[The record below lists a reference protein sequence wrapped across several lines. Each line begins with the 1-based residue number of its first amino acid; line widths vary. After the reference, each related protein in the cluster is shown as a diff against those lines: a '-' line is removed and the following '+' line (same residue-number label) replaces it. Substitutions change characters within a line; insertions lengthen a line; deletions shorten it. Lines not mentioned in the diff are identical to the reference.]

1 MKYFY
6 FLSIASLLFSCKYY
20 NKLYGKRDFDRGAY
34 DAELP
39 QNDRPTILVFN
50 KTTAHRHA
58 DAIDKA
64 TSMFQAI
71 AKKHNYNLIVTENA
85 AIFDSIHLKHIDV
98 TIWNNV
104 SGRVLTGKQR
114 DMFQAYMINGGSF
127 LGIHQAGDRS
137 HHWKW
142 YKEELIGAKMSHH
155 NTKKDKIQTGDLYL
169 DTLESTDPIL
179 SKGLKELEKDRLDE
193 WYVFK
198 TNPRKLHADVVYCVD
213 ENTINPNAEV
223 HWLLPFWNFGMGEDF
238 PVAWA
243 RTLSDGKG
251 KSFYT
256 GMGHTAITFENP
268 NHIQMMDNAIIWLLQ
283 K

>member
-1 MKYFY
+1 MKFIHP
-6 FLSIASLLFSCKYY
+6 FLFLILLSSCKYY
-20 NKLYGKRDFDRGAY
+20 NKLYGKRDFDRAPY
-34 DAELP
+34 TKEIEV
-39 QNDRPTILVFN
+39 NDRPTILVFN

-58 DAIDKA
+58 DAIEKA
-64 TSMFQAI
+64 TIMFDNI
-71 AKKHNYNLIVTENA
+71 AKQNRYNIIITEDA
-85 AIFDSIHLKHIDV
+85 AIFDSAHLKNIDV
-98 TIWNNV
+98 VVWNNV
-104 SGRVLTGKQR
+104 SGRVLTNKQR
-114 DMFQAYMINGGSF
+114 EMFKSYMINGGSY

-142 YKEELIGAKMSHH
+142 YKKELIGAKMSHH
-155 NTKKDKIQTGDLYL
+155 NTKDDKIQTGNLYL
-169 DTLESTDPIL
+169 DTLESTDPLL
-179 SKGLKELEKDRLDE
+179 SKGLQQMEIDRLDE

-198 TNPRKLHADVVYCVD
+198 TNPRETGSDVVYCVD

-223 HWLLPFWNFGMGEDF
+223 HWLIPFFNFGMGEDF

-243 RTLSDGKG
+243 RKLTEGKG

-268 NHIQMMDNAIIWLLQ
+268 NHIQMMDNAIVWLLQ